1 MTPTL
6 SSKSVATLN
15 LLYFTRSIMPYLN
28 RFFASMVIS
37 QLVLAN
43 KECFNF
49 PKALD
54 FLKDF
59 LLCAD
64 SKQLYKWASV
74 QYGYWWNDML
84 PYMKPL
90 YTCSK
95 WRSLS
100 EDDISM
106 RCLGVVVLGL
116 QVILEG
122 ERERQVLVKQG
133 LLEYLT
139 CLPWH
144 MPKGSMAHQR
154 AKSLVDMVGSHIV
167 LQPPSLNVIVK
178 AKLAV
183 TCLGLEK
190 VLKSDSRQIVEELL
204 L

>member
-1 MTPTL
+1 
-6 SSKSVATLN
+6 
-15 LLYFTRSIMPYLN
+15 MPHRL
-28 RFFASMVIS
+28 FASTVIS

-43 KECFNF
+43 KESFNV

-59 LLCAD
+59 LLSAD
-64 SKQLYKWASV
+64 SKQLYKWASEEH
-74 QYGYWWNDML
+74 GCWWTDML

-90 YTCSK
+90 YRCSK
-95 WRSLS
+95 WSSLS
-100 EDDISM
+100 EDEISM
-106 RCLGVVVLGL
+106 RCLEVVVLGL

-122 ERERQVLVKQG
+122 EKERQVLVKQG

-183 TCLGLEK
+183 TCLGFEN
-190 VLKSDSRQIVEELL
+190 VLKSDSRKIVEELL
-204 L
+204 Q

>member
-1 MTPTL
+1 MNHSL
-6 SSKSVATLN
+6 HHRL
-15 LLYFTRSIMPYLN
+15 
-28 RFFASMVIS
+28 FASIVIS

-43 KECFNF
+43 KECFNV

-54 FLKDF
+54 FLREF

-64 SKQLYKWASV
+64 SKQLYKWEKDK
-74 QYGYWWNDML
+74 YGYMWTDML
-84 PYMKPL
+84 PYMKLL

-100 EDDISM
+100 EGAISM
-106 RCLGVVVLGL
+106 QCLEVVVLGL
-116 QVILEG
+116 QVVLEG
-122 ERERQVLVKQG
+122 EKERQVLVKQG

-167 LQPPSLNVIVK
+167 LQPPSLYVIVK
-178 AKLAV
+178 AKLAL

-190 VLKSDSRQIVEELL
+190 VIKSDSRQIVEELL

>member
-1 MTPTL
+1 
-6 SSKSVATLN
+6 
-15 LLYFTRSIMPYLN
+15 
-28 RFFASMVIS
+28 MVIS

-43 KECFNF
+43 KECFNV
-49 PKALD
+49 PKALN

-59 LLCAD
+59 LHCAD
-64 SKQLYKWASV
+64 SKQLYKWESTV
-74 QYGYWWNDML
+74 YGYWWIDML
-84 PYMKPL
+84 PYMKLL

-100 EDDISM
+100 EDDIPM
-106 RCLGVVVLGL
+106 RCLEVVVLGL
-116 QVILEG
+116 QIVLEG

-190 VLKSDSRQIVEELL
+190 VLKSDSRQIIEELL

>member
-1 MTPTL
+1 M
-6 SSKSVATLN
+6 
-15 LLYFTRSIMPYLN
+15 
-28 RFFASMVIS
+28 
-37 QLVLAN
+37 AN
-43 KECFNF
+43 KECFNV

-54 FLKDF
+54 FLIDF
-59 LLCAD
+59 LLSAD
-64 SKQLYKWASV
+64 SKQLCKWASERYNC
-74 QYGYWWNDML
+74 QWDDML
-84 PYMKPL
+84 PYMKLL

-106 RCLGVVVLGL
+106 RCLEVVVLSL
-116 QVILEG
+116 QVFLEG
-122 ERERQVLVKQG
+122 EKERQVLVKQG

-139 CLPWH
+139 SLPWH

-183 TCLGLEK
+183 SCLGLEK
-190 VLKSDSRQIVEELL
+190 ILKSDS
-204 L
+204 

>member
-1 MTPTL
+1 MD
-6 SSKSVATLN
+6 TLN
-15 LLYFTRSIMPYLN
+15 LLYIINCSLQH
-28 RFFASMVIS
+28 RFFASIVIS

-43 KECFNF
+43 KECFNV

-54 FLKDF
+54 FLKEF

-64 SKQLYKWASV
+64 SKQLYKWESTV
-74 QYGYWWNDML
+74 YGYWWSDML
-84 PYMKPL
+84 PYMKLL

-106 RCLGVVVLGL
+106 RCLEVVVLGL
-116 QVILEG
+116 QIVLEG

-144 MPKGSMAHQR
+144 MSKGSMTHQR

>member
-1 MTPTL
+1 
-6 SSKSVATLN
+6 
-15 LLYFTRSIMPYLN
+15 
-28 RFFASMVIS
+28 
-37 QLVLAN
+37 
-43 KECFNF
+43 
-49 PKALD
+49 
-54 FLKDF
+54 
-59 LLCAD
+59 
-64 SKQLYKWASV
+64 
-74 QYGYWWNDML
+74 ML
-84 PYMKPL
+84 PYMKLL
-90 YTCSK
+90 YRCSK
-95 WRSLS
+95 WRSQT

-106 RCLGVVVLGL
+106 RCLEVVVLGL
-116 QVILEG
+116 QVFLEG

-154 AKSLVDMVGSHIV
+154 AKSLVDMVGSHII